1 MTRVLL
7 PRQNE
12 KDLEDVPDEVRE
24 AVSFVFADSVM
35 DALAILFPTAET
47 AEAAGRTDTAAEA
60 ADVVTAAPAPASA
73 DDETPEASVS
83 L

>member
-12 KDLEDVPDEVRE
+12 KDLEDIPDEVRE

-35 DALAILFPTAET
+35 DALAILFPTADNADAAARVDAAAET
-47 AEAAGRTDTAAEA
+47 A
-60 ADVVTAAPAPASA
+60 AAPAAAPSPAPA
-73 DDETPEASVS
+73 DDDTPTATVS